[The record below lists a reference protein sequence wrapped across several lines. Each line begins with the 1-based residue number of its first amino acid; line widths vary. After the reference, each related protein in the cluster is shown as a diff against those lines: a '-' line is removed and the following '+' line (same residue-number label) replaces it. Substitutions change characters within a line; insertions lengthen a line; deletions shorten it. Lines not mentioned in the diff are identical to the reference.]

1 MNILIAVPS
10 MDSVPAVF
18 AQSLAMLEKVGN
30 CAIAF
35 QVGSLV
41 YTSRNDLALKAI
53 RMGADYVLWLDSDMF
68 FEPDTLK
75 KLMKTLNDNN
85 LDIVSGIYYRRIA
98 PYTPVLLEKLKIDDS
113 GKCLSS
119 GFKETPVNL
128 FEIEGCG
135 FGCVLMKS
143 KVLFDVIAHYQDAF
157 TPMES
162 VGEDLA
168 FCIRARNLGYK
179 IYADPGVS
187 LGHCSHQ
194 IITKK
199 FYEAFIQASKEKKND
214 E

>member
-18 AQSLAMLEKVGN
+18 AQSLAMLEKVGD

-53 RMGADYVLWLDSDMF
+53 RMGADFVLWLDSDML

-75 KLMKTLNDNN
+75 KLMKTLMDNN
-85 LDIVSGIYYRRIA
+85 LDMVSGIYYRRIA
-98 PYTPVLLEKLKIDDS
+98 PYTPVLLKKLEINES
-113 GKCLSS
+113 GKCESE

-128 FEIEGCG
+128 FEVEGCG

-157 TPMES
+157 TPMET

-199 FYEAFIQASKEKKND
+199 FYEAFIQASKERKND

>member
-18 AQSLAMLEKVGN
+18 AQSLAMLEKVGD

-53 RMGADYVLWLDSDMF
+53 RMGADFVLWLDSDML

-75 KLMKTLNDNN
+75 KLMNTLTENN
-85 LDIVSGIYYRRIA
+85 LDMVSGIYYRRIA
-98 PYTPVLLEKLKIDDS
+98 PYTPVLLEKLSIDDS

-119 GFKETPVNL
+119 GFKVLPEKL
-128 FEIEGCG
+128 FEVEGCG

-143 KVLFDVIAHYQDAF
+143 KVLFDVIANYQDAF

-199 FYEAFIQASKEKKND
+199 FYEAFIQASKERKND